1 MPDSHRCFL
10 HYYFNEVDAGDEV
23 YVIYCDGAVIG
34 VFKTSDY
41 LLQNRSAACPEVR
54 RDLDWGMD
62 NNGITIVL
70 FK

>member
-1 MPDSHRCFL
+1 MILEEIKIFDHLFVPDSHRCLL

-41 LLQNRSAACPEVR
+41 TLAE
-54 RDLDWGMD
+54 
-62 NNGITIVL
+62 
-70 FK
+70 